1 MDFLEVVFVFVIGLV
16 IGFALALFEALIVLW
31 IFHISNIAYLDT
43 LDYWQVFGLC
53 VAVGLMT
60 SKAPSTSN

>member
-1 MDFLEVVFVFVIGLV
+1 MEVFFMFVVSLV
-16 IGFALALFEALIVLW
+16 IGFVMALFEALIVLW
-31 IFHISNIAYLDT
+31 IFHVSNIAYLST

-53 VAVGLMT
+53 LAVGLMT